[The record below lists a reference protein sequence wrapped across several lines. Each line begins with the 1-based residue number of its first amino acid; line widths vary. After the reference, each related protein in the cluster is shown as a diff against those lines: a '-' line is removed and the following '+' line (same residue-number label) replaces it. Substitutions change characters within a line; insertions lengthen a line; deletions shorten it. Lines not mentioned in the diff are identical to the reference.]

1 MYHQRPIALEEEKNL
16 LILLNQGDE
25 QAFEKIYH
33 FYSILILKKL
43 LRLVKDEDLAK
54 ELLQDIFLK
63 VWERRESLQ
72 PDKSFKSYLFRITE
86 NQVIDLFRRAASDRK
101 IMDHLTR
108 ISSELYNHTEDLIN
122 FKECNAF
129 LQQAIESLPPQR
141 KKIFTL
147 CKVEGRSYEDA
158 GKLLGIS
165 SGTVNDHMV
174 KAVRSLKKQLTANDL
189 VLIILIN
196 ELMTSFINPL

>member
-1 MYHQRPIALEEEKNL
+1 MYHKDSIALEEEKHL

-33 FYSILILKKL
+33 LYSTRVLKKL
-43 LRLVKDEDLAK
+43 IRLVKDENIAK

-63 VWERRESLQ
+63 IWEKRASLH
-72 PDKSFKSYLFRITE
+72 PDKCFKSYLFKITE
-86 NQVIDLFRRAASDRK
+86 NQVIDLFRRAASERK
-101 IMDHLTR
+101 IMNHLT
-108 ISSELYNHTEDLIN
+108 SVTSELHNPTEDVMNLKESNAILQEAIN
-122 FKECNAF
+122 A
-129 LQQAIESLPPQR
+129 LPPQR

-147 CKVEGRSYEDA
+147 CKVEGRTYEDA

-174 KAVRSLKKQLTANDL
+174 KALRAVKKHFNTNDFAIIF
-189 VLIILIN
+189 LIYEWTKGN
-196 ELMTSFINPL
+196 V